1 MLLEHELV
9 AVRVEAVE
17 DAREVRALRLELRLP
32 GQTNQYL
39 VGFLALAPAGIIS
52 AGAFFRP

>member
-32 GQTNQYL
+32 G
-39 VGFLALAPAGIIS
+39 
-52 AGAFFRP
+52 